1 MSDEYDLAK
10 SSKKLGPLVP
20 ILKDKNGNIIDGF
33 HRQNAN
39 PDWPTITVESV
50 DSDAKLELARLATN
64 FCRRRLE
71 PSEIQNRLS
80 FLVGK
85 CGMKPEEIS
94 EQTGISLTT
103 IYKYL
108 PQDLK
113 DEKKAELGKAGGIA
127 SGETRSASSA
137 KQTVKTQ
144 DMPICEV
151 HGTASS
157 DTDFVT
163 ILGKPRRLCGRCRL
177 DYPNNTLRYES
188 HFRHLNGEG
197 KTLEERLTQKPET
210 LYKEKWEHTQGT
222 MQTNDPEAERFFDE
236 EAQALGLHG
245 FRVHPEIPVISVWPD
260 NFHVETKTLF
270 WMDNEELHKG
280 KRADKD
286 EQYRAILESRGFKNE
301 VHSFKGKTTR
311 AKVRE
316 FLEEWKKKAGI

>member
-85 CGMKPEEIS
+85 CGMKPEEIA
-94 EQTGISLTT
+94 EQTGIGLTT

-108 PQDLK
+108 PQELK
-113 DEKKAELGKAGGIA
+113 DEKKVEAGKA
-127 SGETRSASSA
+127 SGEARSVPSA
-137 KQTVKTQ
+137 EHTVKTH
-144 DMPICEV
+144 DMVICEFC
-151 HGTASS
+151 HIASS
-157 DTDFVT
+157 DIQTEVVNS
-163 ILGKPRRLCGRCRL
+163 KPRKLCVRCQGNFVLAPERF
-177 DYPNNTLRYES
+177 TAF
-188 HFRHLNGEG
+188 FRNVNGEV
-197 KTLEERLTQKPET
+197 KTLEERLQPKPEP
-210 LYKEKWEHTQGT
+210 LYKEKWEHKVGT
-222 MQTNDPEAERFFDE
+222 MRTNDPEAERLHDE

-245 FRVHPEIPVISVWPD
+245 FRVHPEIPVIVIKPD
-260 NFHVETKTLF
+260 RFHVETNTLF
-270 WMDNEELHKG
+270 WYDNEELHEG
-280 KRADKD
+280 ERADKD
-286 EQYRAILESRGFKNE
+286 EKYREIMEKRGFKNE
-301 VHSFKGKTTR
+301 VLTYKGKTTR
-311 AKVRE
+311 AKVRA
-316 FLEEWKKKAGI
+316 FLEAWQKKTGA